1 MSNGVEVIHIYATNI
16 HSSPTQHSNTNT
28 YIRLRHT
35 STTKKERKKEL
46 ETFWKQGI
54 FSGIHY
60 FEMSDRLSTNEKRK
74 VDEEVKE
81 EVQKRLKW
89 DDQESSD
96 DEQSDSSGDD
106 KPSEIELYWRLSQR
120 QGPHLMQNPSS
131 LIQHRYDILPANIKE
146 WAEASLARAEGTK
159 PLDSLY
165 ALAGALQFLLL
176 VHGENTPF
184 ENFVVQSIS
193 DNTDIPSQPGTK
205 GIIKMTRV
213 ALEKR
218 NVFDRWH
225 DLNALAKKWGLP
237 MIEVCDPLPRT
248 VNFQDL
254 VNVLLWGFEIIYVD

>member
-1 MSNGVEVIHIYATNI
+1 
-16 HSSPTQHSNTNT
+16 
-28 YIRLRHT
+28 
-35 STTKKERKKEL
+35 L

-60 FEMSDRLSTNEKRK
+60 FEMSDRLSTKRK
-74 VDEEVKE
+74 REVEKE
-81 EVQKRLKW
+81 IKR

-120 QGPHLMQNPSS
+120 EGPHIMQNPSS
-131 LIQHRYDILPANIKE
+131 LIQHRYDILPAKIKE
-146 WAEASLARAEGTK
+146 WAEASLDRAEGTK

-176 VHGENTPF
+176 VYGEDTPF
-184 ENFVVQSIS
+184 GTFVVRSVDKNEDIIS
-193 DNTDIPSQPGTK
+193 RPGTM

-248 VNFQDL
+248 VGFQDL
-254 VNVLLWGFEIIYVD
+254 VNVLLWGFDIIYVD